1 MQYINIRKLYSTKLQ
16 EIIDDINISS
26 YSIQTLQENIRTV
39 TDIQEKYRLKS
50 KLIRNR
56 EDLIELNRK
65 MHDKIDIIF

>member
-16 EIIDDINISS
+16 EIIDDINISNN
-26 YSIQTLQENIRTV
+26 SIQTLQENIRTV